1 MARTKK
7 KPCPSDVK
15 YAGAQLLKL
24 HRMGEALAEQAIITI
39 GAVKATIPGMVKAG
53 AKEMEA
59 GQALA
64 LLHEAARAEGLS
76 RMAHESLR
84 GVLGRLGFEEPTDQ
98 DIVEILE
105 KQAKAVRPMGG
116 GGGGGRGRGGR

>member
-1 MARTKK
+1 MAKL
-7 KPCPSDVK
+7 KPCPSDIK

-24 HRMGEALAEQAIITI
+24 HRMGDALSEQAMITHNAI
-39 GAVKATIPGMVKAG
+39 KATIPGMVKAG

-64 LLHEAARAEGLS
+64 LIFEAARAEGLT
-76 RMAHESLR
+76 RMAHNSLR
-84 GVLGRLGFEEPTDQ
+84 GVLGRFGFAEPTDRE
-98 DIVEILE
+98 ILEILE
-105 KQAKAVRPMGG
+105 KEAKAARPMGG